1 MLAVVAC
8 HAGATSPASWVMLL
22 SLAPLDSA
30 HHWRVWMELQPRIEW
45 ESRSVYQFVLRP
57 GLGYQP
63 TPSLSVWAGYAWIAT
78 YQPREVFE
86 HRAWQQLTW
95 TLPAGSLRL
104 RTEERFFQT
113 GGQFRLRGMVRS
125 VIPTGM
131 LHLILSDEVFIIPA
145 AWHQAVVAGYD
156 QNRLFIGAQI
166 PLGQSVRAEVG
177 YQNMHYRGNS
187 TRHVVVVSFVHQ
199 P

>member
-1 MLAVVAC
+1 M
-8 HAGATSPASWVMLL
+8 M
-22 SLAPLDSA
+22 
-30 HHWRVWMELQPRIEW
+30 
-45 ESRSVYQFVLRP
+45 
-57 GLGYQP
+57 
-63 TPSLSVWAGYAWIAT
+63 
-78 YQPREVFE
+78 
-86 HRAWQQLTW
+86 
-95 TLPAGSLRL
+95 
-104 RTEERFFQT
+104 
-113 GGQFRLRGMVRS
+113 RS

-131 LHLILSDEVFIIPA
+131 VHLILSDEVFVIPA

-187 TRHVVVVSFVHQ
+187 TRHVIVVSFVHQ